1 MRIQQAHLL
10 RTTSIE
16 KQDQNSWKS
25 DAKGKLNKISA
36 VEGNE

>member
-1 MRIQQAHLL
+1 MWIQQAHLL